1 VISQILLN
9 DVPLDLDTVEYQVQ
23 IQHGRADVTAN
34 PQPSNCQII
43 IRGSVGVDIEISD
56 ELVIKAY
63 GFHRFTGQV
72 SDVSITHLSAD
83 PPVAV
88 STITGIGELSRVGFT
103 EVGASGYP
111 EQTVSQR
118 VEEVLIAVGLPYLNG
133 ADSVT
138 VLHSITGPDIT
149 PTEALTEL
157 ANLAERNGG
166 TYFDDPYGRIVF
178 ESYGDRGSTTFA
190 GAWSSQFGTWADAT
204 TDWDSYPVN
213 MSSTLIPD
221 DTIIFTPTWA
231 KTRQSLVNSVTVLG
245 HNDSHETTQTDSA
258 SIAAYGLREYRLNT
272 DIKNAADVI
281 ERAGNIITAQANPL
295 WNLGTISIMVQ
306 NLDEPARDR
315 IMALVSG
322 MEVSILNLPQPAPE
336 AAFAGIVEGWGEVFT
351 PGEHI
356 LTLSISDPRFSFETL
371 TWGEV
376 YTDIQWADVFDT
388 ARWFEIVSNGSLSA
402 V

>member
-1 VISQILLN
+1 MISQILLN
-9 DVPLDLDTVEYQVQ
+9 DVALDLSTVEYQVQ
-23 IQHGRADVTAN
+23 IQHGRSDITAA
-34 PQPSNCQII
+34 PQASNSQII
-43 IRGSVGVDIEISD
+43 IRGSVGVDIEIAD

-72 SDVSITHLSAD
+72 TDVNITHLSSD
-83 PPVAV
+83 PPIAI

-103 EVGASGYP
+103 EVGASGYIQ
-111 EQTVSQR
+111 QTVSQR

-138 VLHSITGPDIT
+138 VLSAITGGDIN
-149 PTEALTEL
+149 PTEALSEL
-157 ANLAERNGG
+157 ARLAEKNGG

-178 ESYGDRGSTTFA
+178 ESYGNRGSTTFA
-190 GAWSSQFGTWADAT
+190 GAWSAQIGTWADAT
-204 TDWDSYPVN
+204 TDWDSYPIN

-221 DTIIFTPTWA
+221 ETIVFSPTWA
-231 KTRQSLVNSVTVLG
+231 KTRQAIVNSVTVLG
-245 HNDSHETTQTDSA
+245 HNDTHEFTQTDAA
-258 SIAAYGLREYRLNT
+258 SIASYGLREYRLQT
-272 DIKNAADVI
+272 DIKDAADVI
-281 ERAGNIITAQANPL
+281 ERAGEIILAQANPL

-306 NLDEPARDR
+306 NLNEANRDR

-336 AAFAGIVEGWGEVFT
+336 AQFAGIVEGWGEVYT

-356 LTLSISDPRFSFETL
+356 LTLSLSDPRYSFQTI

-376 YTDIQWADVFDT
+376 YTDIQWEDVFNT

>member
-63 GFHRFTGQV
+63 GFDRFTGQV

-88 STITGIGELSRVGFT
+88 STVTGIGELSRVGFT

-138 VLHSITGPDIT
+138 TLAAITGGDIT
-149 PTEALTEL
+149 PTDALTEL

-178 ESYGDRGSTTFA
+178 EAYGAPGSTTFA
-190 GAWSSQFGTWADAT
+190 GAWSSQVDTWADAT
-204 TDWDSYPVN
+204 VTWSSYPVN

-245 HNDSHETTQTDSA
+245 HNETHETTQTDAA
-258 SIAAYGLREYRLNT
+258 SIASYGLREYRLNT
-272 DIKNAADVI
+272 DIKDAADVI

-306 NLDEPARDR
+306 NLDEANRDR
-315 IMALVSG
+315 IMQLVSG

-336 AAFAGIVEGWGEVFT
+336 LQYAGIVEGWGEVYT

-356 LTLSISDPRFSFETL
+356 FTLSLSDPRFSFETI

-376 YTDIQWADVFDT
+376 YADIEWADVFDT
-388 ARWFEIVSNGSLSA
+388 ARWFEIISNGSLTA
-402 V
+402 A

>member
-1 VISQILLN
+1 MITDVLLN
-9 DVPLDLDTVEYQVQ
+9 NVPLDLNTIEYQIQ

-34 PQPSNCQII
+34 PQPSNAQVI
-43 IRGSVGVDIEISD
+43 IRGNVGVNIEISD

-72 SDVSITHLSAD
+72 SDVNITHLSSV

-88 STITGIGELSRVGFT
+88 STITAIGELSRVGFV
-103 EVGASGYP
+103 EVGVSGYP

-118 VEEVLIAVGLPYLNG
+118 VEEVLTTVGLPYLNG
-133 ADSVT
+133 ADPVT
-138 VLHSITGPDIT
+138 VLHSITGGDIS
-149 PTEALTEL
+149 PTDALTEL
-157 ANLAERNGG
+157 GKLAEQNGG
-166 TYFDDPYGRIVF
+166 TYYDDPYGRIVF
-178 ESYGDRGSTTFA
+178 ESYGNRGSTSFS
-190 GAWSSQFGTWADAT
+190 GAWSSQVGTWADAT

-213 MSSTLIPD
+213 MFSTLIPD
-221 DTIIFTPTWA
+221 DTIIFTPAWS
-231 KTRQSLVNSVTVLG
+231 KTRQTLINSVTVLG
-245 HNDSHETTQTDSA
+245 HNETHETTQTDSA
-258 SIAAYGLREYRLNT
+258 SIAAYGLREYRLQT
-272 DIKNAADVI
+272 DIKSSADVI
-281 ERAGNIITAQANPL
+281 ERAGDIILAQANPL
-295 WNLGTISIMVQ
+295 WNLGQISIMVQ
-306 NLDEPARDR
+306 NLDTPTRNR
-315 IMALVSG
+315 IMLLVRG

-336 AAFAGIVEGWGEVFT
+336 AQFAGIVEGWGEVFT